1 MEMPVEI
8 SAAAAGDYEWCAR
21 LMASSEPWI
30 TLGRD
35 LVACGAALGRPGT
48 DLFVATVKQARVGF
62 LLLAPYGLAGSP
74 YIASIGV
81 AEEARGQGVGATLLG
96 FAEEHYAGRRHLFLL
111 VSSFN
116 PRAEQF
122 YRRHGYEFIGELKD
136 YVVKG
141 KSELLY
147 HKWIA

>member
-1 MEMPVEI
+1 MHMPVQI
-8 SAAAAGDYEWCAR
+8 TAAAPDDYEWCAR

-30 TLGRD
+30 TLERD
-35 LVACGAALGRPGT
+35 LPGCHAALVRPGT
-48 DLFVATVKQARVGF
+48 DLFVAWANQARVGF
-62 LLLAPYGLAGSP
+62 LLVASYGLAASP
-74 YIASIGV
+74 YIASVAV
-81 AEEARGQGVGATLLG
+81 AEEAREQGVGSQLLD
-96 FAEEHYAGRRHLFLL
+96 FAEQHFAGRRHLFLL

-147 HKWIA
+147 HKWLP